1 MDMFKPFQSHP
12 RLTQAVIAT
21 FVAGLGV
28 LGVVAFTGILPG
40 PAVHEDVYDVAASGV
55 MPAVFEITQC
65 GDCGTVQQ
73 IRAYHL
79 PRAASHRDIIAAIA
93 WANGGE
99 AEGLP
104 EPSRSGKLKYLVTVR
119 MQDGG
124 EMIVTQP
131 APLSVMVGDQVK
143 MGRFGRLVSDH
154 SSEG

>member
-1 MDMFKPFQSHP
+1 MDMFKLFLSHP
-12 RLTQAVIAT
+12 RLIPAAIAT
-21 FVAGLGV
+21 LVGSVGV

-40 PAVHEDVYDVAASGV
+40 PAVHEDAYDVAASGI

-65 GDCGTVQQ
+65 ADCGTVEE

-79 PRAASHRDIIAAIA
+79 PHAATQRDVVAAIA

-99 AEGLP
+99 ADGQP
-104 EPSRSGKLKYLVTVR
+104 EPSRNGKLHYLVTVR

-124 EMIVTQP
+124 EMVVTQP

-143 MGRFGRLVSDH
+143 IGHFGRLVSDH

>member
-1 MDMFKPFQSHP
+1 MSKLFHSYP
-12 RLTQAVIAT
+12 RLIQAALAALLAALGI
-21 FVAGLGV
+21 FGVAGFIGL
-28 LGVVAFTGILPG
+28 IPG
-40 PAVHEDVYDVAASGV
+40 PAVHEDAYDVAASGV

-65 GDCGTVQQ
+65 ADCGTVEE

-79 PRAASHRDIIAAIA
+79 PHAATQRDVIAAIA

-99 AEGLP
+99 ADGLP
-104 EPSRSGKLKYLVTVR
+104 EPSRSGKLHYLVTVR

-143 MGRFGRLVSDH
+143 IGRFGRLVSDH